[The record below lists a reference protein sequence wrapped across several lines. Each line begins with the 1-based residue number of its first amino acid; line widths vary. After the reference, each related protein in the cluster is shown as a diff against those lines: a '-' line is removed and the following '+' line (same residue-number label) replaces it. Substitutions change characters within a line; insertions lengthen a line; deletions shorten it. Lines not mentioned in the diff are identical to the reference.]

1 MDVNLGKIYEG
12 SIDKELRK
20 ALGQYYTPKFII
32 DYILNKT
39 LANIDIIENPFIK
52 IIDIS
57 CGAGYFLLAAYDLL
71 KERFLK
77 EINNLKEKYENE
89 IYMVEKNGKKVKVLG
104 KDYWTKE
111 NIHYHILKNCIY
123 GADKDSFAIEIAKEL
138 LLSKE
143 ISDDID
149 DLNLVNCDSLIRWE
163 KRIGY
168 NAEEEK
174 MIKFWSNKFDLVVG
188 NPPYIGHKQ
197 MNINYKKWLLEE
209 YEDVFRDKSD
219 ISYCFFKRILEIL
232 KTDGMAGIISSRYF
246 MESPTGTQLRGYLM
260 NNANIL
266 EIVDFYGAEIFKDIG
281 VATAIYIF
289 TRKSNENNVIAV
301 KKLVDDSYKFSNK
314 DNLNELIKSKLF
326 EEFTIKKA
334 SLNEERWMLIS
345 KEKSK
350 IYKKIE
356 AKAKYSL
363 KDVATTFQGVIT
375 GHDKAFV
382 LAKED
387 LYEYNIEG
395 ELVKNWI
402 KNSHIEK
409 YKIRDSNLF
418 LIYAD
423 LIEDER
429 EYPQFIQYIK
439 RYRDRLENRREC
451 KRGVRCWYQLQWGRN
466 PRLFD
471 RPKIIFPFKSNENRF
486 ALDLNNRYFSADVYA
501 LITKDE
507 YKDEIPMEYLLGLLN
522 SKLYE
527 FYFKLFG
534 KKMGKGIYDYYP
546 NSVLD
551 LKIITGD
558 IVDDVTSRVQKIL
571 ELIDSQNKD
580 NNIEMKIN
588 FLKNEID
595 EILYSYLNISKSE
608 IELINQ
614 VINPAYF
621 L

>member
-77 EINNLKEKYENE
+77 EINNLKDKYENE

-260 NNANIL
+260 KNANIL

-289 TRKSNENNVIAV
+289 TRKCDENNVIAV

>member
-89 IYMVEKNGKKVKVLG
+89 IYMVEKNSKKVKVLG

-289 TRKSNENNVIAV
+289 TRKCDENNVIAV

>member
-57 CGAGYFLLAAYDLL
+57 CGAGYFLLAAYDLF

-77 EINNLKEKYENE
+77 EINNLKDKYENE

-260 NNANIL
+260 KNANIL

-289 TRKSNENNVIAV
+289 TRKCDENNVIAV

>member
-77 EINNLKEKYENE
+77 EINNLKDKYENE

-260 NNANIL
+260 KNANIL

-289 TRKSNENNVIAV
+289 TRKCDENNVIAV

-588 FLKNEID
+588 ILKNEID